1 MKSTKRALLTSGLC
15 LMLTALMLVG
25 STFAWFTDSVVNEG
39 NVIQTGKLDVRA
51 TGYRWDEGTNS
62 WTVLHNLRE
71 TLITERDWEPGISNV
86 AVVRASNLNSS
97 LAAKVKMQITVVD
110 NQNNLADAIWVH
122 ITPIVTAKGNISS
135 VVDVDNLSYARQN
148 ILMENENVV
157 SMSRVG
163 EISGLEVTLGH
174 EQEFDNNLYV
184 YYVIE
189 YGMYADAG
197 SQFQGG
203 SIEMQI
209 GVTATQASVESETD
223 GFGNNDYDADAEY
236 AVSATNEN
244 FAETI
249 RNATPGTTV
258 LLTEDVH
265 TSTIPVP
272 AGEVTLDLNGHTLR
286 VSNQTTLSGGQK
298 LTLKN
303 GSFIRQGD
311 YNWNSLDFAVIGG
324 ASMELDGVTYTG
336 AGFQPQGQGSTVR
349 IANSTVVSKTY
360 CVSTNA
366 SASANHGVKVEIEK
380 STLKCTDA
388 DSAAILFNVPGTL
401 TVKDSTLEG
410 GRQALIVR
418 GGTAEL
424 SGCELTNRAEYT
436 NTKQYY
442 DSSWGSGNEV
452 PMAGLVVGNRAN
464 AYQYAATCTLTDTTI
479 TVAGTEVP
487 DIYIYG
493 NAEEGLG
500 ATLTYPSGTDYEI
513 VKGGNATII
522 QN

>member
-1 MKSTKRALLTSGLC
+1 MKSTKRALLTSGFC
-15 LMLTALMLVG
+15 LMLTALMLMG

-39 NVIQTGKLDVRA
+39 NVIQSGTLDVRF
-51 TGYRWDEGTNS
+51 TGYRWDATSKKWITN
-62 WTVLHNLRE
+62 HNLGDI
-71 TLITERDWEPGISNV
+71 LITEKNWEPGISNV
-86 AVVRASNLNSS
+86 AVVRASNLHSN
-97 LAAKVKMQITVVD
+97 LAVKVKMQINVVGC
-110 NQNNLADAIWVH
+110 QKNLKDAIWVH
-122 ITPIVTAKGNISS
+122 ITPIVTTQANVGS
-135 VVDVDNLSYARQN
+135 VVKVDELEYAGRTF
-148 ILMENENVV
+148 LMESKEVV
-157 SMSRVG
+157 PMSEVG
-163 EISGLEVTLGH
+163 EVTGLEVPLGS
-174 EQEFDNNLYV
+174 EAGSKRYV

-197 SQFQGG
+197 NEYQDG
-203 SIEMQI
+203 SIDMEI
-209 GVTATQASVESETD
+209 GVMATQAAEEAD

-249 RNATPGTTV
+249 QNATPGTTV
-258 LLTEDVH
+258 LLTENVQ

-286 VSNQTTLSGGQK
+286 ISDQTTLSGGQK

-324 ASMELDGVTYTG
+324 ASMELDGVTYKG

-366 SASANHGVKVEIEK
+366 SASANYGVKVEIEN

-424 SGCELTNRAEYT
+424 SGCELINRAEYT

-479 TVAGTEVP
+479 TAAGTEVP
-487 DIYIYG
+487 DVYIYG

-513 VKGGNATII
+513 VEGGNATII

>member
-39 NVIQTGKLDVRA
+39 NVIQSGTLDVRF
-51 TGYRWDEGTNS
+51 TGYRWDATSKKWITN
-62 WTVLHNLRE
+62 HNLGDI
-71 TLITERDWEPGISNV
+71 LITEKNWEPGISNV
-86 AVVRASNLNSS
+86 AVVRASNLHSN
-97 LAAKVKMQITVVD
+97 LAVKVKMQINVVD

-122 ITPIVTAKGNISS
+122 ITPIMTAKGNISS

-209 GVTATQASVESETD
+209 GVTATQAAEETD

-249 RNATPGTTV
+249 RNAKPGTTV
-258 LLTEDVH
+258 LLTENVQ

-272 AGEVTLDLNGHTLR
+272 AGEVTLDLNGYTLR

-303 GSFIRQGD
+303 GSFVRQGD

-336 AGFQPQGQGSTVR
+336 AGFQPQGEGSTVR
-349 IANSTVVSKTY
+349 IANSAVVSKTY

-366 SASANHGVKVEIEK
+366 SNSANHGVKVEIEN

-401 TVKDSTLEG
+401 TVKDSKLEG

-424 SGCELTNRAEYT
+424 SGCELINRAEYT

-500 ATLTYPSGTDYEI
+500 ATLTYPSGTNYEI
-513 VKGGNATII
+513 VEGKNATII
-522 QN
+522 RN

>member
-15 LMLTALMLVG
+15 LMLTALMLMG
-25 STFAWFTDSVVNEG
+25 STFAWFTDSVTSTG
-39 NVIQTGKLDVRA
+39 NKIETGKLDIGVV
-51 TGYRWDEGTNS
+51 GYRLNGDKWSDPIWENQLAS
-62 WTVLHNLRE
+62 SP
-71 TLITERDWEPGISNV
+71 LITETNWEPGQYGAILLKVSNY
-86 AVVRASNLNSS
+86 NST
-97 LAAKVKMQITVVD
+97 LAAKVDIEFFASGE
-110 NQNNLADAIWVH
+110 LANALWYRLEAVH
-122 ITPIVTAKGNISS
+122 TIKADYRAEMLEALQFKDSRPSTGTAGATCMSKIQDDSIAPLTLYTDYHDGQ
-135 VVDVDNLSYARQN
+135 YA
-148 ILMENENVV
+148 
-157 SMSRVG
+157 
-163 EISGLEVTLGH
+163 
-174 EQEFDNNLYV
+174 
-184 YYVIE
+184 YYLLE
-189 YGMYADAG
+189 YGMYTDMG
-197 SQFQGG
+197 SNYQDKSF
-203 SIEMQI
+203 SLNFT
-209 GVTATQASVESETD
+209 VKATQAAEETD

-249 RNATPGTTV
+249 RNAKPGTTV
-258 LLTEDVH
+258 LLTENVQ

-272 AGEVTLDLNGHTLR
+272 AGEVTLDLNGYTLR

-303 GSFIRQGD
+303 GSFVRQGD

-349 IANSTVVSKTY
+349 IANSAVVSKTY

-366 SASANHGVKVEIEK
+366 SNSANHGVKVEIEN

-401 TVKDSTLEG
+401 TVKNSTLEG

-424 SGCELTNRAEYT
+424 SGCELINRAEYT

>member
-1 MKSTKRALLTSGLC
+1 MKSTRNALLTSGLC
-15 LMLTALMLVG
+15 LVLTALMLMG

-39 NVIQTGKLDVRA
+39 NKIETGKLDINVI
-51 TGYRWDEGTNS
+51 GYRLEGQTWGSPVWENRLTS
-62 WTVLHNLRE
+62 NP
-71 TLITERDWEPGISNV
+71 LITETNWEPGQYG
-86 AVVRASNLNSS
+86 AVLIRVSS
-97 LAAKVKMQITVVD
+97 YDCTVAAKVRMDFTAGGDLAPALWYRLEAVQTTDARHQTAMLEKLQYKDSRPASTDAGVTCMKDIGNDNTQEITLYPEYHD
-110 NQNNLADAIWVH
+110 GQ
-122 ITPIVTAKGNISS
+122 
-135 VVDVDNLSYARQN
+135 YA
-148 ILMENENVV
+148 
-157 SMSRVG
+157 
-163 EISGLEVTLGH
+163 
-174 EQEFDNNLYV
+174 
-184 YYVIE
+184 YYLLE
-189 YGMYADAG
+189 YGMYTDVG
-197 SQFQGG
+197 SEYQNKSF
-203 SIEMQI
+203 SLNFT
-209 GVTATQASVESETD
+209 VKATQAAEETD

-244 FAETI
+244 FAEII
-249 RNATPGTTV
+249 RNAKPGTTV
-258 LLTEDVH
+258 LLTENVQ

-286 VSNQTTLSGGQK
+286 VSNQTTLSGDQK

-349 IANSTVVSKTY
+349 IANSAVVSKTY

-366 SASANHGVKVEIEK
+366 SNSANHGVKVEIEN

-401 TVKDSTLEG
+401 TVKDSKLEG

-424 SGCELTNRAEYT
+424 SGCELINRAEYT
-436 NTKQYY
+436 NIKQYY

-500 ATLTYPSGTDYEI
+500 ATLTYPSGTDYET
-513 VKGGNATII
+513 VEGGNATII
-522 QN
+522 RN

>member
-1 MKSTKRALLTSGLC
+1 MKSTKRALLTSGFC
-15 LMLTALMLVG
+15 LMLTALMLMG
-25 STFAWFTDSVVNEG
+25 STFAWFTDSVTSTG
-39 NVIQTGKLDVRA
+39 NKIQTGKLDIGVI
-51 TGYRWDEGTNS
+51 GYRLQGNEWGQAIWENQLAS
-62 WTVLHNLRE
+62 SP
-71 TLITERDWEPGISNV
+71 LITETNWEPGQYG
-86 AVVRASNLNSS
+86 AVLIRVSS
-97 LAAKVKMQITVVD
+97 DDCTVAAKVRMDFIASGDLAPALWYRLEAVQTTNASYEPDMLAKLQYKDSRPAFGD
-110 NQNNLADAIWVH
+110 ND
-122 ITPIVTAKGNISS
+122 VTCMTEIGN
-135 VVDVDNLSYARQN
+135 DNTKELTLYPEDHGGQYA
-148 ILMENENVV
+148 
-157 SMSRVG
+157 
-163 EISGLEVTLGH
+163 
-174 EQEFDNNLYV
+174 
-184 YYVIE
+184 YYLLE
-189 YGMYADAG
+189 YGMYTDMG
-197 SQFQGG
+197 SDYQKKSF
-203 SIEMQI
+203 SLNFT
-209 GVTATQASVESETD
+209 VKATQAAEETD

-258 LLTEDVH
+258 LLTEDVQ

-286 VSNQTTLSGGQK
+286 VSDQTTLSGGQK

-349 IANSTVVSKTY
+349 IANSAVVSKTY

-366 SASANHGVKVEIEK
+366 SASANHDVKVEIEN